1 MIEFYA
7 FASAHPFWAFM
18 FAWLTVRYAFKF
30 FRQVMR
36 SVTVTLRGYPPPW
49 CDSDGDFPKPEKPA
63 DAGKDQK

>member
-1 MIEFYA
+1 
-7 FASAHPFWAFM
+7 M

-36 SVTVTLRGYPPPW
+36 SVTVTLRGYPPFW
-49 CDSDGDFPKPEKPA
+49 CDADGDFRKPEKPA